1 LSKIDLTKPFF
12 YIILDCLNNVVH
24 TLSIIKMRKIFLTL
38 FNLTLFTVNAQSTVF
53 EGKIMDKTTKESIPF
68 ANVIALQ
75 TAQGVISNEDGVFKF
90 YIPKNVT
97 TIEISSLGYQSEK
110 FEVSK
115 IDSTFTTVFL
125 EIDEIALE
133 EVIVTNKPIATILSG
148 IISHSKTLLDKSVK
162 LETYYREF
170 VKINNKYSKFADGL
184 IDFYLQP
191 KKKDKLE
198 TKLIVNQS
206 RAYQLIGANEIE
218 KKGKADLAEMDS
230 FFDIQKA
237 ANGFFSYDYIE
248 KNILSKKNEPNYD
261 FELRSKKDQYGNA
274 IEVIYI
280 IPKPNVEEV
289 LLEGKITYDP
299 VNRIVLD
306 IDIKMSEKHKKNVE
320 ITNMLLFK
328 YAFYDIQIKQSYKYI
343 NGKYIPSYKKTLLDV
358 YIKFGGQMNDRMMS
372 ISDLMVTNFDDTI
385 TIIPD
390 KNAAFKERNL
400 YPNGMNYKENFW
412 ETNNAMPLSENEER
426 ILKTLKNN

>member
-1 LSKIDLTKPFF
+1 
-12 YIILDCLNNVVH
+12 
-24 TLSIIKMRKIFLTL
+24 MRKIVL
-38 FNLTLFTVNAQSTVF
+38 FFFSLSLFTVNAQSTVF
-53 EGKIMDKTTKESIPF
+53 EGKIVDKSTKESIPF

-90 YIPKNVT
+90 YISKNVT
-97 TIEISSLGYQSEK
+97 TIEISSLGYQSKK
-110 FEVSK
+110 FEVAK

-133 EVIVTNKPIATILSG
+133 EVIVTNKPVATILSG

-198 TKLIVNQS
+198 AKLIVNQS
-206 RAYQLIGANEIE
+206 RAYQLIGADEIE

-248 KNILSKKNEPNYD
+248 KSILSKKNEPNYD

-280 IPKPNVEEV
+280 IPKPNVDEV

-306 IDIKMSEKHKKNVE
+306 IDIKMSEKHKK
-320 ITNMLLFK
+320 K
-328 YAFYDIQIKQSYKYI
+328 C
-343 NGKYIPSYKKTLLDV
+343 
-358 YIKFGGQMNDRMMS
+358 
-372 ISDLMVTNFDDTI
+372 
-385 TIIPD
+385 
-390 KNAAFKERNL
+390 
-400 YPNGMNYKENFW
+400 
-412 ETNNAMPLSENEER
+412 
-426 ILKTLKNN
+426 